1 MRGFVSEECFGL
13 QASQSVETL
22 TVFLETFFTYTK
34 TTVPFLRLVSTNKQG
49 FKNILCLNERPCI
62 AFCRKQLWILENL
75 LIVL

>member
-22 TVFLETFFTYTK
+22 TVFLETFYLRK
-34 TTVPFLRLVSTNKQG
+34 NYCAFLRLVSTDKQG
-49 FKNILCLNERPCI
+49 FRNILCLSERPCI
-62 AFCRKQLWILENL
+62 AFRRKQMRILENL